1 MIRRTVVQS
10 MTLVGV
16 ALMPM
21 TKPGNA
27 QDRPFV
33 YVSNVT
39 GTTADGRPL
48 MTVADQTA
56 QTLDRLGATLRQHGL
71 DYGHVVAVNVFLKD
85 ARHFQDMNT
94 VYRRYFQGDLPT
106 RATAEVDLPDP
117 DALIQISAVAARG
130 SKQLITPRDLA
141 APALPYSWG
150 VKVGNTLFISGA
162 TSRSPDS
169 YEPVLGDVP
178 TQTRRVM
185 GNIGIILKA
194 AGMDYQDLTSCRVY
208 LDDPRRFGAMNQAY
222 AEFVPADDPPA
233 RATVRAGLMNPAFD
247 VEIQCVAESSP
258 NRKVVIGEGQQR
270 SRAPLS
276 PAISTG
282 DRLYLSGMLSAG
294 PEVAA
299 QTRST
304 LDNLLA
310 TLKAAS
316 MDFTN
321 VVDSW
326 VYVTDIRQWEAIKQV
341 LDQVLPA
348 GRPEPT
354 VIGTPLMGS
363 NFLVEI
369 QMVAER

>member
-1 MIRRTVVQS
+1 MQRRHAVRWT
-10 MTLVGV
+10 THALL
-16 ALMPM
+16 ALMVTAP
-21 TKPGNA
+21 PLRA
-27 QDRPFV
+27 QERPFV
-33 YVSNVT
+33 YVSNLT
-39 GTTADGRPL
+39 GTTAGGRAL
-48 MTVADQTA
+48 TTIGDQTA
-56 QTLDRLGATLRQHGL
+56 EALDRLGAALRQRGL
-71 DYGHVVAVNVFLKD
+71 EYRHVVTVNVFLKD
-85 ARHFQDMNT
+85 ARHFPDMNT
-94 VYRRYFQGDLPT
+94 VYRRYFQTDLPT

-117 DALIQISAVAARG
+117 DALIQVSAVAARG
-130 SKQLITPRDLA
+130 AKQVITPPNLA

-150 VKVGNTLFISGA
+150 IKVGNTLFISGA
-162 TSRSPDS
+162 TSRSPDN

-178 TQTRRVM
+178 AQTRRVL
-185 GNIGIILKA
+185 GNVGLVLKA
-194 AGMDYQDLTSCRVY
+194 AGMDHKDLTSCHVY
-208 LDDPRRFGAMNQAY
+208 LDDPRRFAAMNQAY
-222 AEFVPADDPPA
+222 AEFVPAEDPPA
-233 RATVRAGLMNPAFD
+233 RATVRAGLMNAAFD
-247 VEIQCVAESSP
+247 VEIQCVAEASP

-294 PEVAA
+294 PDVAA
-299 QTRST
+299 QTKST
-304 LDNLLA
+304 LDNLLG

-321 VVDSW
+321 VVDTW
-326 VYVTDIRQWEAIKQV
+326 VYVTDIRQWEAIKKV
-341 LDQVLPA
+341 LDETLPA